1 MLETEGVE
9 NRQFLLFAGIRLGR
23 RGSGVQ
29 IAPPR
34 PIESIK
40 YGQLRLAAKSSV
52 DDIEDTESGK
62 IRPAV
67 RRTIGIGGRSGH
79 RHAKLSV

>member
-1 MLETEGVE
+1 MLMVSDDLGGDEQLRYRLQRGFSSVDDTAYSQETNGVKWLE
-9 NRQFLLFAGIRLGR
+9 KPTSRCLGR

-40 YGQLRLAAKSSV
+40 YG
-52 DDIEDTESGK
+52 
-62 IRPAV
+62 
-67 RRTIGIGGRSGH
+67 H
-79 RHAKLSV
+79 F